1 MSTDELKAFII
12 ERLNYHENECG
23 EINRID
29 PGDYEIIADEIIA
42 KLETMKL

>member
-1 MSTDELKAFII
+1 MIMEELKSFII

-29 PGDYEIIADEIIA
+29 PDDYAVIADEIIA
-42 KLETMKL
+42 KLETVKL